1 MNQAIP
7 PSAATLPD
15 GERAV
20 AMGRQVLE
28 IEAAAVAA
36 LGRRLGDA
44 FRDAVA
50 MILESRGRVVVSG
63 IGKSGHI
70 ARKLAATFASTGTP
84 AYVVHAAEA
93 VHGDL
98 GMITRDDVLIAIS
111 NSGENDELLTIV
123 PLVKRLGGK
132 LIAITGNESSSLAHE
147 ADIHLDGR
155 VDQEACP
162 LNLAPTASTTAAL
175 ALGDALAVALL
186 DARGFSASDFAR
198 SHPGGSL
205 GRKLLTHV
213 SDVMRSDVPT
223 LDEDATVPTALA
235 AMTQGGMGMAVVLDR
250 AGKISGIFTDGDLRR
265 AMERLGDLRVTP
277 VSAVMSR
284 GPRSIG
290 QRRLAVEAVEMM
302 EANRINQLVVDDHL
316 KSTRDDAIYAFG
328 DCAYCVWPDHDIG
341 IPPRAQAAHQ
351 QATYL
356 YKLFLAQRDGGTTGP
371 FVYRDFGSLVSL
383 GTQSAVGNLMGG
395 LMGGSMFIDGLVAGL
410 MYRSLYQMHQLALHG
425 WIKMTLDLVSNLL
438 RRATEPH
445 VKLH

>member
-1 MNQAIP
+1 M
-7 PSAATLPD
+7 
-15 GERAV
+15 

-36 LGRRLGDA
+36 LARRLGDS
-44 FRDAVA
+44 FRAAVQL
-50 MILESRGRVVVSG
+50 ILDSRGRVVVSG

-84 AYVVHAAEA
+84 AYFVHAAEA

-147 ADIHLDGR
+147 ADIHLDAR

-186 DARGFSASDFAR
+186 DARGFGAEDFAR
-198 SHPGGSL
+198 SHPGGAL

-213 SDVMRSDVPT
+213 ADVMRSDVPT
-223 LDEDATVPTALA
+223 LDEDVTVPTALA
-235 AMTQGGMGMAVVLDR
+235 AMTRGGMGMAVVLD
-250 AGKISGIFTDGDLRR
+250 AKGTISGIFTDGDLRR
-265 AMERLGDLRVTP
+265 AMERLGDLRTTP
-277 VSAVMSR
+277 VSAVMTR

-290 QRRLAVEAVEMM
+290 PRRLAVEAVEMM
-302 EANRINQLVVDDHL
+302 EANRINQLLVTDE
-316 KSTRDDAIYAFG
+316 G
-328 DCAYCVWPDHDIG
+328 
-341 IPPRAQAAHQ
+341 
-351 QATYL
+351 
-356 YKLFLAQRDGGTTGP
+356 
-371 FVYRDFGSLVSL
+371 GSLRGAL
-383 GTQSAVGNLMGG
+383 N
-395 LMGGSMFIDGLVAGL
+395 
-410 MYRSLYQMHQLALHG
+410 MH
-425 WIKMTLDLVSNLL
+425 DLF
-438 RRATEPH
+438 RAK
-445 VKLH
+445 VV